1 MISGLITLTV
11 ALIRGIVDITLAIVR
26 ALVSI
31 FRGGL
36 R

>member
-11 ALIRGIVDITLAIVR
+11 ALIRGIVDIAVAIVR